1 MARALATRCT
11 RCGAAPAVRP
21 VVSSTR
27 GRVRDE
33 RERVID
39 VFGKPVPRLY
49 AAGEPGGV
57 FGHLY
62 LSGGNF
68 AACFGGG
75 RVAAAETPTDG
86 AT

>member
-1 MARALATRCT
+1 MAD
-11 RCGAAPAVRP
+11 GIQHP
-21 VVSSTR
+21 
-27 GRVRDE
+27 GRVHEE

-39 VFGKPVPRLY
+39 VFGKPVQRLY
-49 AAGEPGGV
+49 AADELGGV

-68 AACFGGG
+68 AACFVGG
-75 RVAAAETPTDG
+75 RVAAAATRTDG